1 MYKLGILGGMSYE
14 STQVYYQIINQ
25 EINKKL
31 KKSHSAELVMYSFD
45 YDEIEELLIK
55 DRWDLIKNRL
65 VEEGLKLKLIGAKG
79 LILCANTVHIVA
91 DFVEKEVGLPLIHI
105 VKETYQAVQ
114 NQSLKKVG
122 LIGTSYTMKSGI
134 YHNYFKDRGIEVVVP
149 KEEDQNLI
157 HDVIYQ
163 ELIVGKYSDLSRN
176 KILDIIKRMDVEGI
190 ILGCTELPLLILDKD
205 LAISRFDTM
214 EIHAKAA
221 ANWMIKGENR

>member
-14 STQVYYQIINQ
+14 LTQVYYQIINQ